1 MAEVVEKRDLD
12 NGSCWIHQ
20 KTGEKYKKTCSEAV
34 APIVKLAEKSCKLS
48 HLEIVVLNAM
58 VFGKECTKILYCQ
71 VAAQIVELAEKNR
84 SPKQLFQ
91 AALSIL
97 KIVGKK
103 SKKDL

>member
-1 MAEVVEKRDLD
+1 MLV
-12 NGSCWIHQ
+12 
-20 KTGEKYKKTCSEAV
+20 
-34 APIVKLAEKSCKLS
+34 
-48 HLEIVVLNAM
+48 AM

-71 VAAQIVELAEKNR
+71 VAAQTVGLAEKNR